1 MIIKASLVLVL
12 VFAILL
18 AVGIPI
24 AISIAVASLA
34 TVLFALPFDIAVFTS
49 AQGMV
54 LSLDSFSLVAVPFF
68 ILSGMIMNRG
78 GIANKLVEF
87 AKLLGGRV
95 PGSLAHTNIIGNALF
110 GSISSSAIAASTAI
124 GGVMVPLQ
132 QKEGYNN
139 RFAAAVNIA
148 SAPVGMVIPPST
160 GFIIFSLI
168 SGGTSIAAL
177 FISGAVVG
185 VLWAIAIMI
194 VAYIIAKKNN
204 YPLAPKE
211 NNKNKKKIVFD
222 AIPSLLLIVIVI
234 GGILTGIFTAIEASA
249 ICVVYSLFLALIYH
263 RTMNIKQLPKVMVE
277 AVEMTGVIMLL
288 IAASSSMSFAMSFI
302 GIPDALSEFVLSS
315 SENPI
320 IILLIINL
328 LLLLIGTVMDVA
340 PAILI
345 FTPIFMPIAMDLGVD
360 PVHFGMFF
368 ILNLCIG
375 TITPPVGTGLFV
387 GSSVGNVKI
396 EHLIKPLMPFYI
408 AIFVLLMIVTFVPQI
423 SLFLP
428 NLFDL

>member
-1 MIIKASLVLVL
+1 MILQASIVLIL
-12 VFAILL
+12 VFAVLL

-24 AISIAVASLA
+24 AISIAIASLSS
-34 TVLFALPFDIAVFTS
+34 VLLVLPFDIAVFTS

-54 LSLDSFSLVAVPFF
+54 SSLDSFSLVAVPFF

-78 GIANKLVEF
+78 GIADKLVEF
-87 AKLLGGRV
+87 SKLLGGRV
-95 PGSLAHTNIIGNALF
+95 PGSLAHTNIIGNSLF

-132 QKEGYNN
+132 QKEGYDR

-148 SAPVGMVIPPST
+148 SAPVGMMIPPST

-185 VLWAIAIMI
+185 GLWALAIML

-204 YPLAPKE
+204 YPLAKKE
-211 NNKNKKKIVFD
+211 KNRNVKKIVID

-234 GGILTGIFTAIEASA
+234 GGILTGVFTAIHASA
-249 ICVVYSLFLALIYH
+249 ICVVYPFILALIYH
-263 RTMNIKQLPKVMVE
+263 RTLKIKQLPKVMVE

-302 GIPDALSEFVLSS
+302 GIPEALSNFVLGVSD
-315 SENPI
+315 NP
-320 IILLIINL
+320 
-328 LLLLIGTVMDVA
+328 
-340 PAILI
+340 
-345 FTPIFMPIAMDLGVD
+345 
-360 PVHFGMFF
+360 
-368 ILNLCIG
+368 
-375 TITPPVGTGLFV
+375 
-387 GSSVGNVKI
+387 
-396 EHLIKPLMPFYI
+396 
-408 AIFVLLMIVTFVPQI
+408 
-423 SLFLP
+423 
-428 NLFDL
+428 